1 MRRLRRRVTETRG
14 EEEEEEDLGK
24 KSWGDRKNDE
34 DRVGGCR
41 GEEERW

>member
-1 MRRLRRRVTETRG
+1 MRRLRSRVIERRG
-14 EEEEEEDLGK
+14 EEDLGK
-24 KSWGDRKNDE
+24 KSWGDRKSDE